1 MHIYN
6 KFFGEYSHVV
16 AQVLLTRDVLE
27 NERMKNN
34 VCNTF
39 DTLLEKGIIPIV
51 NENDA
56 ISIDEIQNILNF
68 GDNDNLSAIVST
80 LVNADTLIIL
90 SDIDG
95 FYDSDPRT
103 NEDSKMLKEVYKIT
117 PEIEECAGGAG
128 SNRGTGGMVTKLS
141 ATKVAT
147 SNGID
152 MILANGENPEILIDI
167 LNGEDIGTMFVAKE
181 GNKMNNEL
189 IIKGKK
195 AKEASYTLSFAT
207 NEKNNGLLKISESL
221 IKRCNEILEENK
233 KDLEKAIE
241 KGTSNAML
249 DRLKLDE
256 ERVKSI
262 ANAVAD
268 VVKLDDPIGEV
279 TSMFKR
285 PNGLRIGVQRVP
297 LGVVGI
303 IYEARPNVTAD
314 LRRLMFKTG
323 NAVILRGGS
332 EAINSNLKIVEII
345 SDALKEAGLPEGSVQ
360 ILEDTSRETATD
372 FMRLNDYL
380 DVLIPRGGAGLIK
393 AVVNNATVPVIET
406 GVGNCHIYIDDE
418 ADINMGVD
426 IIVNAKTSRPA
437 VCNLC

>member
-1 MHIYN
+1 MGFRKQLKEVKRVVVKVGTSTLTYENGNINLTRIEKLTRILSDMINSGNEVVLVTSGAIGVGVSKLKLKEKPKTIREKQAVAAVGQCELMHIYS

-103 NEDSKMLKEVYKIT
+103 NEDSKMLKEVYEIT

-141 ATKVAT
+141 AAKVAT

-167 LNGEDIGTMFVAKE
+167 LNGEDIGTMFVAK
-181 GNKMNNEL
+181 
-189 IIKGKK
+189 KG
-195 AKEASYTLSFAT
+195 E
-207 NEKNNGLLKISESL
+207 
-221 IKRCNEILEENK
+221 
-233 KDLEKAIE
+233 
-241 KGTSNAML
+241 
-249 DRLKLDE
+249 
-256 ERVKSI
+256 
-262 ANAVAD
+262 
-268 VVKLDDPIGEV
+268 
-279 TSMFKR
+279 
-285 PNGLRIGVQRVP
+285 
-297 LGVVGI
+297 
-303 IYEARPNVTAD
+303 
-314 LRRLMFKTG
+314 
-323 NAVILRGGS
+323 
-332 EAINSNLKIVEII
+332 
-345 SDALKEAGLPEGSVQ
+345 
-360 ILEDTSRETATD
+360 
-372 FMRLNDYL
+372 
-380 DVLIPRGGAGLIK
+380 
-393 AVVNNATVPVIET
+393 
-406 GVGNCHIYIDDE
+406 
-418 ADINMGVD
+418 
-426 IIVNAKTSRPA
+426 
-437 VCNLC
+437 